1 MLVYFY
7 YLDKNHGW
15 VTDYDGYAEFPKD
28 YYLTCDQPV
37 DHSCG
42 YKGAMELSLF
52 ISALWDFDIYVM
64 D

>member
-28 YYLTCDQPV
+28 YLTCDQPV
-37 DHSCG
+37 DRSCG
-42 YKGAMELSLF
+42 YEGAMELSLF
-52 ISALWDFDIYVM
+52 ISAL
-64 D
+64 